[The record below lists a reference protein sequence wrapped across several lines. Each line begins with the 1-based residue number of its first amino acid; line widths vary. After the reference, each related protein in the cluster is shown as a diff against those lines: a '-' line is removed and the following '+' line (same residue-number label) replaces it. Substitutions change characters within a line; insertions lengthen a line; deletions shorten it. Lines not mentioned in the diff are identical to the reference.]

1 MNWSPINWKIAGNP
15 LNWLVVL
22 SVLLVVAFLADVA
35 IRFMGA
41 HPAFVSDAQ

>member
-1 MNWSPINWKIAGNP
+1 MSWSPINWRIAGQP

-22 SVLLVVAFLADVA
+22 SVLLVIAFLVDVG

-41 HPAFVSDAQ
+41 HPAFASDGQ